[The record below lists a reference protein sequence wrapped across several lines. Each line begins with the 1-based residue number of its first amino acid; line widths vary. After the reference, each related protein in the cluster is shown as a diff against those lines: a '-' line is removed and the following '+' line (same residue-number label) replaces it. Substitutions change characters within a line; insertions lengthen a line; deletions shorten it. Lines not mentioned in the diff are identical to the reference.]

1 MIKLNRTYLVITI
14 ALFLVEIMIAVF
26 LHDQYIR
33 PYVGDFLVVIL
44 IYCFIRSFLNISVM
58 TAAVLTLLFAYVI
71 EVLQY
76 FKLVELLGLENVT
89 WARVVLGSS
98 FEWIDIVAYTLGIL
112 VVLVIERNFSYRN
125 NKTIR
130 ST

>member
-58 TAAVLTLLFAYVI
+58 TAAVFTLLFAYVI